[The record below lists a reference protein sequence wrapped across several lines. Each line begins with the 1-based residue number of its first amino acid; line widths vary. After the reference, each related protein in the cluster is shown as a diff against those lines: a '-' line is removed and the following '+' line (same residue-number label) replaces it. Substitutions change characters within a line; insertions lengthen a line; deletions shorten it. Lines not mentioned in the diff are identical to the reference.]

1 MLSLIIPFYN
11 DSGCPI
17 PFVAEL
23 KKEFK
28 GINYE
33 LILVD
38 DCSSDS
44 TPEELE
50 SLKDI
55 NVHVIYNKQNL
66 GYGGAIITGLNRGK
80 GDILGFT
87 CGDGETSPK
96 DIVRVYKNTNN
107 FAVTKAVRI
116 NRKDGLRRKLISRV
130 FNSLNKLRFNMLLE
144 DINGYPFF
152 LKKEVYNELCDLRTD
167 WLFNIDLIG
176 KILSKGHRINGFV
189 IEHQKRLEGK
199 SHVYPKNIIKM
210 VIEYIKYR
218 GFNEK

>member
-1 MLSLIIPFYN
+1 MLSLVIPFYN

-17 PFVAEL
+17 PFVTELQREL
-23 KKEFK
+23 KD
-28 GINYE
+28 INYE

-55 NVHVIYNKQNL
+55 NVHIIYNEQNL
-66 GYGGAIITGLNRGK
+66 GYGGAIITGLNAGK

-87 CGDGETSPK
+87 CGDGEASPK
-96 DIVRVYKNTNN
+96 NIVRVYKNTGN
-107 FAVTKAVRI
+107 FDVTKAARR
-116 NRKDGLRRKLISRV
+116 NRKDGLSRKFISRV
-130 FNSLNKLRFNMLLE
+130 FNTLNKLRFNIKLK

-176 KILSKGHRINGFV
+176 KILSKGYQINEFI
-189 IEHQKRLEGK
+189 IEHQKRLKGK
-199 SHVYPKNIIKM
+199 SHIYPKGIIKM
-210 VIEYIKYR
+210 AIEYITYG
-218 GFNEK
+218 GFIEK